1 MPEPVAVKGPFWA
14 GVGPKTGRFSV
25 MVILKRAERG
35 ADWPAARVERSE
47 YTMLSGANTLPR
59 PWFATMRADYHGP
72 GRHTCCVRARE
83 TLYFASAVLSPTERA
98 MENGIITQNGVMTW
112 GGVDLVELAESLGTP
127 LYVMDEMIVRNQYRQ
142 YRAAF
147 PGADILYAVKA
158 NSSLAL
164 LRILA
169 QEGAGADVFS
179 DGELYMA
186 LAAGIP
192 ANKILFNGNSKS
204 DWDLSMARNAGV
216 RVSVDSLDE
225 LEVLSRMFP
234 DPDKPVEIA
243 FRVNP
248 DVHPDTHHRIATG
261 LRESEFGIPYERV
274 LDAYGLALTLPG
286 VKPVGIHCHIGSQ
299 ITDLRV
305 YAETTEKMMG
315 LVRELLEIFE
325 LTLDFVDLGG
335 GLGIDY
341 TGEGR
346 EPSPKD
352 LSDVILPIYEMA
364 SDQIG
369 YSPRLILEPGRSLVA
384 RSTVL
389 LTRVNFV
396 KEAEHLFAGVDA
408 GFNVLVRPTL
418 YGAFHRIVVANKADQ
433 PPAREYTVVGP
444 MCETDILAAQRPLP
458 ELARGDL
465 LAFLDAGAYGFSMS
479 SQYNGRP
486 RPAEVLVCNGRWD
499 VTRDRETYSDL
510 LLRQRVPNRLLTG
523 EPPARFLPVSESVR
537 VPEAY

>member
-1 MPEPVAVKGPFWA
+1 MERTMNRDVA
-14 GVGPKTGRFSV
+14 RRNSN
-25 MVILKRAERG
+25 MI
-35 ADWPAARVERSE
+35 
-47 YTMLSGANTLPR
+47 
-59 PWFATMRADYHGP
+59 
-72 GRHTCCVRARE
+72 
-83 TLYFASAVLSPTERA
+83 
-98 MENGIITQNGVMTW
+98 W
-112 GGVDLVELAESLGTP
+112 GEVDLVELAEILGTP
-127 LYVMDEMIVRNQYRQ
+127 LYVTDETIVRERFRQ

-147 PGADILYAVKA
+147 PDAEILYAVKA

-179 DGELYMA
+179 DGELFMA

-192 ANKILFNGNSKS
+192 AHKILFNGNSKS
-204 DWDLSMARNAGV
+204 DWDLSMAKNTEV

-234 DPDKPVEIA
+234 DRDKPLEIA

-248 DVHPDTHHRIATG
+248 DVNPDTHHRIATG
-261 LRESEFGIPYERV
+261 LKESEFGIPYERV

-299 ITDLRV
+299 ITDISV
-305 YAETTEKMMG
+305 YAETAEKMMG
-315 LVRELLEIFE
+315 LVRGLLENFD
-325 LTLDFVDLGG
+325 LVLDFVDLGG

-341 TGEGR
+341 TGEDK
-346 EPSPKD
+346 EPTPKD
-352 LSDVILPIYEMA
+352 LADVILPIYERA
-364 SDQIG
+364 CDEIG
-369 YSPRLILEPGRSLVA
+369 YRPRLALEPGRSLVA
-384 RSTVL
+384 RSTLL

-396 KEAEHLFAGVDA
+396 KEADQLFAGVDA
-408 GFNVLVRPTL
+408 GFNVLIRPTL

-433 PPAREYTVVGP
+433 PPVRKYTVVGP
-444 MCETDILAAQRPLP
+444 MCETDILASERPLP

-465 LAFLDAGAYGFSMS
+465 LAFMDAGAYGFSMS

-486 RPAEVLVCNGRWD
+486 RPAEVLVCEGKWD

-510 LLRQRVPNRLLTG
+510 LLRQRVPNRLLVG
-523 EPPARFLPVSESVR
+523 EPPARFLPVSEGVR